1 MLRVHAELV
10 GRLDAELTA
19 QHGLPLTAYEVLLNL
34 ADAPGRRLRMA
45 ELAES
50 VLLSRSGMTRLCDR
64 LEREGLV
71 VREAATGDARGAYA
85 VITDEGLERFRAAR
99 RTHLEGVRR
108 MFLEHFDDDELRLL
122 AEHWNRVV
130 PGASS

>member
-10 GRLDAELTA
+10 RQLDAELMA
-19 QHGLPLTAYEVLLNL
+19 QHRLPLTSYEVLLNL

-45 ELAES
+45 ELADS
-50 VLLSRSGMTRLCDR
+50 VLLSRSGTTRLCDR

-71 VREAATGDARGAYA
+71 VREAASGDARGAYA
-85 VITDEGLERFRAAR
+85 VITDDGLERFRTAR

-108 MFLEHFDDDELRLL
+108 MFLERFEDDELRLL
-122 AEHWNRVV
+122 AELWDRVV
-130 PGASS
+130 PGASA